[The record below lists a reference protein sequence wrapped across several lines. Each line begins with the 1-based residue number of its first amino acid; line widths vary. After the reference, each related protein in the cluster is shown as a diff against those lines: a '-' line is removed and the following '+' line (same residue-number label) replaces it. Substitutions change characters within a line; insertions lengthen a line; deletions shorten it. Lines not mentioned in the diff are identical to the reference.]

1 MRKLVLAAVWMIVMS
16 VGAQTTK
23 SVTVTS
29 PGTLHS
35 FFTTTELTQ
44 ITTLTVSGSI
54 DARDFAFLRD
64 KVKMLGALNMGGA
77 SIKAYS
83 GTEGTNSGIATSYPA
98 NGIPDYAFYN
108 PQLLTYKSGLTTITL
123 PSTTAS
129 IGELAFYFAWN
140 LTGINIPASVSY
152 IADFAF
158 YGCYALTSVSVATAN
173 KRYSSTSGVLL
184 NEAKDTLFLFP
195 NSKTGNYALPST
207 VKHVY
212 KSAFENSFMVS
223 SIVLPSTLQSI
234 GTNAFAYC
242 SGIGPNLTLPSS
254 LKKLEDGAF
263 YGCYNLTGTVSLP
276 ANLTDLG
283 SYCFLE
289 SNNIN
294 AFYVD
299 ASNPYYSSWN
309 DVLYS
314 KDLDTIFICPP
325 AKAGNYTI
333 PSNVKVIGSY
343 AFYNCK
349 QLTGSFNIPAATDYI
364 GYYAFFGCPGIESYQ
379 ADTSNPYFSA
389 EDGILYSKNK
399 DRLLICPTSKSGPL
413 SLPSTLQ
420 YIDPGAFNS
429 CTAITGT
436 VHLPSTMTWMG
447 DYSFYNCS
455 GISGFSVDSENNYY
469 SAVDGVLFNK
479 NTDSVYICPVSKSG
493 SYSLPTTVR
502 HIGYS
507 AFEGCTQ
514 LTEVIFPSTLESIG
528 SSAFGYCSGLT
539 NIEIPESTHQFG
551 YGTFYSCSNL
561 QEFAIRCTT
570 PPVVDYYFFEGVNKT
585 TTQLA
590 VPVGSKTGYG
600 QAPYWSDFSDISE
613 RDFSTGLST
622 ETSNEDYSLLPYK
635 GGLKIGGLETGDR
648 VQIYSIDGK
657 LLRDVHS
664 NAFEMYLPFPLR
676 GIFIV
681 KINRFSRKI
690 RL

>member
-1 MRKLVLAAVWMIVMS
+1 MRIVVLAAVWMIVMS

-23 SVTVTS
+23 SVTVTT

-35 FFTTTELTQ
+35 FFTSTELTQ
-44 ITTLTVSGSI
+44 VTTLTVGGSI
-54 DARDFAFLRD
+54 DARDFAFMRD
-64 KVKMLGALNMGGA
+64 KVKMLSALNLGSA

-83 GTEGTNSGIATSYPA
+83 GTDGTNSGIATSYPA

-108 PQLLTYKSGLTTITL
+108 PQLLTYKSSLTTVSL
-123 PSTTAS
+123 PTTTTS
-129 IGELAFYFAWN
+129 IGEQAFYFAWN
-140 LTGINIPASVSY
+140 LTGIAIPASVNR

-158 YGCYALTSVSVATAN
+158 YGCYAMTSVSVASAN
-173 KRYSSTSGVLL
+173 KRYSSASGVLL
-184 NEAKDTLFLFP
+184 NEAQDTLFLFP
-195 NSKTGNYALPST
+195 NSKPGNYNIPNT
-207 VKHVY
+207 VKHIY
-212 KSAFENSFMVS
+212 KSAFENSFLVS
-223 SIVLPSTLQSI
+223 SVSLPSTLQSI
-234 GTNAFAYC
+234 GAYAFAYC
-242 SGIGPNLTLPSS
+242 SGIGPNLTLPTS

-263 YGCYNLTGTVSLP
+263 YGCYNLTGTVNMP

-314 KDLDTIFICPP
+314 KNLDTIFICPP
-325 AKAGNYTI
+325 AKVGNYTI

-349 QLTGSFNIPAATDYI
+349 LLTGNFNIPAATDYI
-364 GYYAFFGCPGIESYQ
+364 GYYAFFGCPGIEAYQ
-379 ADTSNPYFSA
+379 ADATNPYFSA

-399 DRLLICPTSKSGPL
+399 DRLLICPTTKTGPL
-413 SLPSTLQ
+413 SLPTTLQ

-429 CTAITGT
+429 CTGITGT
-436 VHLPSTMTWMG
+436 VNLPSTMTWMG

-455 GISGFSVDSENNYY
+455 GITGFSVDAGNSYY

-493 SYSLPTTVR
+493 SYTLPSSVR

-507 AFEGCTQ
+507 AFQGCTL
-514 LTEVIFPSTLESIG
+514 LTEVNFPPTLESIG
-528 SSAFGYCSGLT
+528 SYAFGYCSGIT
-539 NIEIPESTHQFG
+539 GIEIPETTHQLG
-551 YGTFYSCSNL
+551 YGAFYNCSNL
-561 QEFAIRCTT
+561 QDFAIRCTA
-570 PPVVDYYFFEGVNKT
+570 PPIVDYYFFDGVNKT
-585 TTQLA
+585 TAQLA
-590 VPVGSKTGYG
+590 VPIGSKTGY
-600 QAPYWSDFSDISE
+600 QLAPYWSDFNTITE
-613 RDFSTGLST
+613 RKFDTGLPT
-622 ETSNEDYSLLPYK
+622 ETSTDDYSVLTFRDGIK
-635 GGLKIGGLETGDR
+635 ISGLQTDDC

-657 LLRDVHS
+657 QLRNVS
-664 NAFEMYLPFPLR
+664 AIGGELYLPFPMR

-681 KINRFSRKI
+681 KINRFNRKI
-690 RL
+690 IL